1 MEEWRDIQGYEG
13 LYQVSSCGRVKSLN
27 YNKTGQERILKQRTG
42 KGGYKVAN
50 NSTGVLNAPYTGQI
64 YGKLIVYVSTADRHN
79 DWDNW
84 IWQIFYDTS
93 GGIYFRYKVNNAP
106 WHSWRTLHSTY
117 SLISDRKIDEIEV
130 LTNRIETLEQTV
142 NQLLDKVNSDL

>member
-1 MEEWRDIQGYEG
+1 MITGNPNYFNLYATKGHDHDKKYFTKHICTVLDFNDALYE
-13 LYQVSSCGRVKSLN
+13 
-27 YNKTGQERILKQRTG
+27 
-42 KGGYKVAN
+42 GGYKVAN
-50 NSTGVLNAPYTGQI
+50 NSTGVLNAPYNGHI

-106 WHSWRTLHSTY
+106 WHSWRTLYSTY

-130 LTNRIETLEQTV
+130 LTNRIETLEQTI
-142 NQLLDKVNSDL
+142 NQLLNKVNSDL